1 MLKVR
6 AEKDIQECTYR
17 KEHAGKYVLKK
28 YAGMSVQ
35 KSTCRKEC
43 TAKNVQENV
52 EDRQ

>member
-1 MLKVR
+1 MQKNVPKKR
-6 AEKDIQECTYR
+6 E
-17 KEHAGKYVLKK
+17 GKYVQKK

-52 EDRQ
+52 EERQ